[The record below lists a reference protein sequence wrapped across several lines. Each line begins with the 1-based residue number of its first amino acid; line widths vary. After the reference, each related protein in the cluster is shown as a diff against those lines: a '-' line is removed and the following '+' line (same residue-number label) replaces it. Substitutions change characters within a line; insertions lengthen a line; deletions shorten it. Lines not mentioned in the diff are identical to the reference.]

1 MSKFLIAVLVTDSL
15 SLILEP
21 TDVAR
26 TTNNYLKMFLPS
38 VYQDVISL
46 ILCLPT
52 FRSASAFAS
61 VAEWEHFT

>member
-1 MSKFLIAVLVTDSL
+1 MSKFLIALLVTDSL
-15 SLILEP
+15 SLVLEP

-26 TTNNYLKMFLPS
+26 ITINYLKMFLPS

-46 ILCLPT
+46 ILYLPT
-52 FRSASAFAS
+52 CRSACAFTN

>member
-1 MSKFLIAVLVTDSL
+1 MSKFLIAVLITDSL

-26 TTNNYLKMFLPS
+26 MTISYLKMFLPS
-38 VYQDVISL
+38 VYQDVTSL

-52 FRSASAFAS
+52 CRSASAFMS